1 MLRYFGRLY
10 RLLDKLLHAAIW
22 YSYIPPA
29 RVIGLLR
36 GRRQIISVWPEAE
49 VALGP
54 KIVLFMH
61 FDRHGRV
68 GQQLLEY
75 LREFAGSGRTVVFI
89 TNAGKLTEQAAAQLR
104 TICAAIII
112 RRNRGYDFGAW
123 ADGIAHFKLPLAET
137 QELIL
142 ANDSVFGP
150 LRPIAGLLER
160 LNYNQADVWG
170 LTESWQ
176 YRYHLQSFFM
186 AFGPAALRD
195 PVFKKFWGEVRP
207 VPAKAFI
214 IKAYEIGI
222 SQAMIKAG
230 LRCEALWPYE
240 ELIKLVDTRTLENL
254 LDIEESDVA
263 KTDPVHS
270 TRKRQIMRVRGAKAK
285 RIALNPTADLWRQ
298 LLISGFPF
306 IKRELLRKNP
316 ANVEDIGDWLDV
328 AREQVGADIE
338 PILRDLRLMLKD
350 QAP

>member
-1 MLRYFGRLY
+1 MLRYLSRL
-10 RLLDKLLHAAIW
+10 LKFLDKLLHAAVW
-22 YSYIPPA
+22 YSYVPPA
-29 RVIGLLR
+29 RLVGLLR
-36 GRRQIISVWPEAE
+36 HRRQILSVWPETP
-49 VALGP
+49 VTLGP

-61 FDRHGRV
+61 FDKHGRV
-68 GQQLLEY
+68 SQQLIEY
-75 LREFAGSGRTVVFI
+75 LREFVKHGRSIVFI
-89 TNAGKLTEQAAAQLR
+89 TNAGKLTEPAMAQLQS
-104 TICAAIII
+104 ICAAIII

-123 ADGIAHFKLPLAET
+123 SDGIAHFKLPLAGTE
-137 QELIL
+137 ELIL

-150 LRPIAGLLER
+150 LRPIGELLGR

-176 YRYHLQSFFM
+176 YRYHLQSFFI
-186 AFGPAALRD
+186 AFGPAALAA
-195 PVFKKFWGEVRP
+195 PAFKKFWRQVRP
-207 VPAKAFI
+207 VPAKSFI
-214 IKAYEIGI
+214 IKEYEIGI

-240 ELIKLVDTRTLENL
+240 ALIKLVDTRILENL
-254 LDIEESDVA
+254 LDVEESDVA
-263 KTDPVHS
+263 KTDPVHA

-298 LLISGFPF
+298 LLMSGFPF

>member
-1 MLRYFGRLY
+1 MRRYLGRLVKF
-10 RLLDKLLHAAIW
+10 LDKLLHAVIW

-29 RVIGLLR
+29 RLIGLLR
-36 GRRQIISVWPEAE
+36 SRRQIISAWPETG
-49 VALGP
+49 VVLGP

-61 FDRHGRV
+61 FDRYGRV
-68 GQQLLEY
+68 GQQVLEY
-75 LREFAGSGRTVVFI
+75 LREFAASGRSVVFI
-89 TNAGKLTEQAAAQLR
+89 TNAGRLTDQAMAQLR

-123 ADGIAHFKLPLAET
+123 AEGISHFNLPLAET

-150 LRPIAGLLER
+150 LRPITGLLER
-160 LNYNQADVWG
+160 LNYNQADIWG

-186 AFGPAALRD
+186 AFGAASLRD
-195 PVFKKFWGEVRP
+195 PAFKIFWGQVRP
-207 VPAKAFI
+207 VPAKPFI
-214 IKAYEIGI
+214 IKAYEVGI
-222 SQAMIKAG
+222 SQTMIKAG
-230 LRCEALWPYE
+230 LRCEALFPYE
-240 ELIKLVDTRTLENL
+240 ELIKLVDEQTLENL
-254 LDIEESDVA
+254 LDIEDREA
-263 KTDPVHS
+263 ANTDPVHT
-270 TRKRQIMRVRGAKAK
+270 TRKRQIMRVRGAKAR

>member
-1 MLRYFGRLY
+1 MHRYLERILKF
-10 RLLDKLLHAAIW
+10 LDELIRGVVW

-29 RVIGLLR
+29 RLIGLVR
-36 GRRQIISVWPEAE
+36 SRRQIISTWPETE

-61 FDRHGRV
+61 FDRYGRV

-75 LREFAGSGRTVVFI
+75 LREFVASGRSVVFI
-89 TNAGKLTEQAAAQLR
+89 SNAGRLTEPAMAQLR
-104 TICAAIII
+104 TVCAAIII

-123 ADGIAHFKLPLAET
+123 AEGIGHFKLPLAET

-150 LRPIAGLLER
+150 LRPIGELLQR
-160 LNYNQADVWG
+160 LNYNQADIWG

-186 AFGPAALRD
+186 AFGPASLRD
-195 PVFKKFWGEVRP
+195 PAFKTFWGQVRP
-207 VPAKAFI
+207 VPAKPFI
-214 IKAYEIGI
+214 VKAYEVGI
-222 SQAMIKAG
+222 SQVMIKAG

-240 ELIKLVDTRTLENL
+240 ELVKLVDEQTLEAML
-254 LDIEESDVA
+254 GAEASDA
-263 KTDPVHS
+263 AETDPVHT
-270 TRKRQIMRVRGAKAK
+270 TRKRQIMRVRGAKAR

-298 LLISGFPF
+298 LLMSGFPF